1 MPGIPSSSRRRMTRS
16 LLLLCALSSVVA
28 CKQRATLSAKRIDI
42 SKPFA
47 IVGDDVLARTD
58 DGVVRVTAS
67 GETRWTFNA
76 TNVDRSLRLDAAGLW
91 LTTSG
96 SPEAFVLGPDADSI
110 STVDLLTG
118 RANRTVNSP
127 EWVQHAYRGGDALY
141 SIGSDRVV
149 RIDPSTG
156 ATRWTVKADCN
167 KVGAVATS
175 KAVWCPC
182 HEWTSICGFDAEDG
196 HSIATF
202 PTRPGEPM
210 VASDDGSMLFRV
222 ADGKLIATDLMT
234 LKDRWVLGRKE
245 IGNPFR
251 LAVTQKWLL
260 VASLPSDDKGKGT
273 LSVLRREDGATV
285 WSRTGRPG
293 AYLGNAGIGDQFVAF
308 SSDDSAMHVVRLPD
322 GREGVVHRF
331 RGSLVIGP
339 DATGMSPG
347 GSWTAP
353 IVEGRIVL
361 LDDSGDTVAYAIG
374 TKE

>member
-1 MPGIPSSSRRRMTRS
+1 MPGIPSVGRGRMTRS
-16 LLLLCALSSVVA
+16 ILLLCALASVVA
-28 CKQRATLSAKRIDI
+28 CKQRVTLSAKPIDA
-42 SKPFA
+42 SEPFA
-47 IVGDDVLARTD
+47 IVGDDVLARTR
-58 DGVVRVTAS
+58 DGVVRVSAS
-67 GETRWTFNA
+67 GETRWTFNT

-91 LTTSG
+91 LITSG

-110 STVDLLTG
+110 STVDLSTG

-141 SIGSDRVV
+141 SVRSDRVV

-156 ATRWTVKADCN
+156 ARRWTVTADCN
-167 KVGAVATS
+167 EVGAVATS

-202 PTRPGEPM
+202 RTRPGEPM
-210 VASDDGSMLFRV
+210 VASADGSALFRV

-234 LKDRWVLGRKE
+234 LKDRWVLDRKE
-245 IGNPFR
+245 IRNPIP
-251 LAVTQKWLL
+251 LAATQKWVL
-260 VASLPSDDKGKGT
+260 VMSVPSDDKGKGT

-293 AYLGNAGIGDQFVAF
+293 AYLGYAGIGDQFVAF

-322 GREGVVHRF
+322 GREGIVHRF
-331 RGSLVIGP
+331 RGSLVVGP
-339 DATGMSPG
+339 DAIGMSPG

-361 LDDSGDTVAYAIG
+361 LDDSGDTLAYAIG